1 MDIAMLR
8 CNKQFKNLQIFKKKY
23 EQILILH
30 ASYNH
35 YIIFSSFWGDS
46 FRIVEIKKVGRDSER
61 ARGDLSNAYN
71 YFSVT
76 QF

>member
-30 ASYNH
+30 AS
-35 YIIFSSFWGDS
+35 
-46 FRIVEIKKVGRDSER
+46 
-61 ARGDLSNAYN
+61 
-71 YFSVT
+71 
-76 QF
+76 